1 MKNKVLLII
10 IGIVLLFP
18 VVVKAENKLYF
29 EKDEITIAPGKT
41 YELNMLV
48 DSDSDFSKLSFNV
61 ITTSNLINFA
71 SVSIDE
77 NFTRSA
83 SSSGYILEAKT
94 KLKPGSNVAKV
105 VLKVSDSAPVGTT
118 GNIRIV
124 NASLTSDNTYQLPIT
139 QVKVTV
145 GEDVKSNFLS
155 SLTSSLA
162 EIKFDKNTLTYEVE
176 VDSSVEEFD
185 LEAITEDSLAKVTIS
200 DQMLDNEKNTITV
213 KVSREGLNDKV
224 YKVIVNKKVDEK
236 DIAQILEDEEDV
248 KESSP
253 KIKWIPI
260 LGLLFVVLS
269 VDLLFIKKRM

>member
-94 KLKPGSNVAKV
+94 KLKSGSNVAKV

-185 LEAITEDSLAKVTIS
+185 LEAIAEDSLAKVTIS

-224 YKVIVNKKVDEK
+224 YKVIVNKKVDEE
-236 DIAQILEDEEDV
+236 DIAQISDDEEDV